1 MKRSLSGGG
10 LLVTRARRPRR
21 TARALAAAA
30 AALAVCAAALCALLA
45 PAPSR
50 AQEGASTDT
59 DVPFTLTKTAT
70 NLDGNYESEVTL
82 GIEYPQPEYDQTYDI
97 VFVVDG
103 DVYIS
108 ESFEDELR
116 AFMDSVGEGHANI
129 GIVCG
134 GFVSPRSAEQPPSMV
149 TLLPLTPLNGRNFDT
164 ILQAFDDDDGD
175 SVEGI
180 NKNVTNLEAGVDLAT
195 QMLDDAA
202 QASGSDGSN
211 QCLVLLS
218 SGFANAWGTE
228 TEGDPCQSF
237 YFKPGEHI
245 DWDKLDE
252 AYRASRSQLAEKG
265 LTSWM
270 GSERARIESDIEL
283 YGNSDVANVSPGGG
297 PYVGIKDTL
306 AGEAAVYR
314 LASYYEGLADDEAPS
329 SNRLYLF
336 GYGRSPHGESGH
348 SEFVR
353 SAILGL
359 PTICRGDSEAFE
371 GDGLVAKTFGAIEK
385 LVGPAD
391 PNMPDKESSMFV
403 GDVIGFGSNDGHG
416 NPYDF
421 SFVPDQETLSLQID
435 GQSYNAR
442 AFAEENGIRAYF
454 FENSEGYP
462 ANCYLYYLP
471 QGWGSADGLAGVEDT
486 FAPILGD
493 SSSDAESIVLMFGAD
508 SSGELPFYEEAQLTY
523 RVKLDDP
530 QTTPGTYGTY
540 DEDGSEGHEGLLTN
554 ESARLGV
561 VSWTSDGDVVYDDI
575 YEFPRPTVSYTV
587 QPDPT
592 KRVEVTPADITV
604 YMGGDEG
611 HGAVID
617 PGGSVTAS
625 DSLPEPGF
633 YVTLPDEANQALEA
647 AGERVDGETA
657 DLSDHIAVR
666 TADGSRSWT
675 LERYGDEHSG
685 AYDRFVYRI
694 VPAEGQDPIRMLF
707 SDEGGSYVSDE
718 FDVAAEGAL
727 NRDYSMTIYGGE
739 VDLNNVWMDVT
750 VDGKTSTYVV
760 DVEPAT
766 LRVRYVTGE
775 QPDVVTGALA
785 EGAEI
790 PDDGRAHATVPEG
803 TKFYINDSE
812 IDVTDAAAPSLLFD
826 DVVSADNT
834 EGAGDY
840 RAMLQAR
847 AADALADAGTELSSP
862 RYQERY
868 LDLVDANNGNAWLR
882 ASNPVTVYWPYPEG
896 TDESTDFSL
905 VHLRGLHREMATD
918 DVGGAVAS
926 AEAEVVEVEN
936 TPYGIR
942 FTTDGFSP
950 FVLAWDTGSG
960 GGSGP
965 STQPEPGPGAAI
977 PATGDPS
984 WLLAPLAALPAGAL
998 ALAASRRRG

>member
-1 MKRSLSGGG
+1 MGGG
-10 LLVTRARRPRR
+10 VLVTRARRPRGA
-21 TARALAAAA
+21 TRALAAAA

-50 AQEGASTDT
+50 AQEGAAAGA
-59 DVPFTLTKTAT
+59 DVPFALTKTAT
-70 NLDGNYESEVTL
+70 NLDGSYESEVTL

-97 VFVVDG
+97 VFVIDRN
-103 DVYIS
+103 VYIS

-116 AFMDSVGEGHANI
+116 EFMDSVGEGHANI

-134 GFVSPRSAEQPPSMV
+134 GRVSALSADQPPSMT
-149 TLLPLTPLNGRNFDT
+149 TLLELTPLNGRNFDT
-164 ILQAFDDDDGD
+164 IAQAFDDADSD

-180 NKNVTNLEAGVDLAT
+180 NKNVTNLEAGVALAT
-195 QMLDDAA
+195 RMLDEAA
-202 QASGSDGSN
+202 QVSGSDGSN

-218 SGFANAWGTE
+218 GGFVNAWGTE
-228 TEGDPCQSF
+228 AEGDPCQSF
-237 YFKPGEHI
+237 HFDPGESI

-252 AYRASRSQLAEKG
+252 AYGASLSQLTKEG

-270 GSERARIESDIEL
+270 GSVRTRIENDIKQ
-283 YGNSDVANVSPGGG
+283 YGNSDVSNVSPDGG
-297 PYVGIKDTL
+297 PYVGIDDTL

-314 LASYYEGLADDEAPS
+314 LASYYEGLADDGALS

-336 GYGRSPHGESGH
+336 GYGRGPHGQSNE

-359 PTICRGDSEAFE
+359 PTICHGDSKAFE
-371 GDGLVAKTFGAIEK
+371 GDRLVANTFDAIGGLVGS
-385 LVGPAD
+385 AD

-403 GDVIGFGSNDGHG
+403 GDVIGFGSDDGHG
-416 NPYDF
+416 NAYDF
-421 SFVPDQETLSLQID
+421 SFVPNQEMLSLQID
-435 GQSYNAR
+435 GQSYA
-442 AFAEENGIRAYF
+442 AYEFAEENGIRAYF
-454 FENSEGYP
+454 FENSEGEP
-462 ANCYLYYLP
+462 VNCYLYYLP
-471 QGWGSADGLAGVEDT
+471 QGWGSADELAGVEDAL
-486 FAPILGD
+486 APILGD
-493 SSSDAESIVLMFGAD
+493 SSSDAESIVLMFGVD

-540 DEDGSEGHEGLLTN
+540 DEDGSEGYEGLLTN

-561 VSWTSDGDVVYDDI
+561 VSWTSDGDIVYDDI

-592 KRVEVTPADITV
+592 KRVEVKPADITV

-611 HGAVID
+611 HGAVVGPD
-617 PGGSVTAS
+617 GSVSAS
-625 DSLPEPGF
+625 GSLPEPGF
-633 YVTLPDEANQALEA
+633 YVTLPDEANAALEA
-647 AGERVDGETA
+647 AGVRVDGEAA

-675 LERYGDEHSG
+675 LERYGDTHSG
-685 AYDRFVYRI
+685 AYGRFVYRI
-694 VPAEGQDPIRMLF
+694 VPAEGQEPIRLQF
-707 SDEGGSYVSDE
+707 TDTDGNTYVSDE
-718 FDVAAEGAL
+718 FDVASAAAL
-727 NRDYSMTIYGGE
+727 NRDYAMTIYGGD
-739 VDLNNVWMDVT
+739 VDLGNVWMDVT
-750 VDGKTSTYVV
+750 AGGETSTYVI
-760 DVEPAT
+760 DVKPAE
-766 LRVRYVTGE
+766 LSVRYVTGE
-775 QPDVVTGALA
+775 QADVVTGVLD

-790 PDDGRAHATVPEG
+790 PGDGRAHATVPEG
-803 TKFYINDSE
+803 TEFYVNDSQ

-834 EGAGDY
+834 EGAGEWRTALRD
-840 RAMLQAR
+840 R
-847 AADALADAGTELSSP
+847 AADALADAGVELDSP
-862 RYQERY
+862 SYQERY

-882 ASNPVTVYWPYPEG
+882 SSSPVTVYWPYPEG

-905 VHLRGLHREMATD
+905 VHLRGLHRDMGTG
-918 DVGGAVAS
+918 DVEGAVAS

-950 FVLAWDTGSG
+950 FVLAWDAGSG
-960 GGSGP
+960 GGAG
-965 STQPEPGPGAAI
+965 STPQPGPGAAI

-984 WLLAPLAALPAGAL
+984 WLLAPLATCSAGAL

>member
-1 MKRSLSGGG
+1 MAA
-10 LLVTRARRPRR
+10 VAV
-21 TARALAAAA
+21 LAI
-30 AALAVCAAALCALLA
+30 CTAALCALLG
-45 PAPSR
+45 PVPSR

-129 GIVCG
+129 GIVGG
-134 GFVSPRSAEQPPSMV
+134 GFVSPRSTEQPPSMT
-149 TLLPLTPLNGRNFDT
+149 TLLELTPLNGRNFDT

-237 YFKPGEHI
+237 YFNPDESI
-245 DWDKLDE
+245 NWDKLDE
-252 AYRASRSQLAEKG
+252 AYGVSLSQLAEKG

-270 GSERARIESDIEL
+270 GSERARIENDIKQ
-283 YGNSDVANVSPGGG
+283 YGNSDVANVSPDRG
-297 PYVGIKDTL
+297 PYVGINDTL

-336 GYGRSPHGESGH
+336 GYGRNSNRQSNQ
-348 SEFVR
+348 SKFVR

-371 GDGLVAKTFGAIEK
+371 GDELVANTFDAIGE

-391 PNMPDKESSMFV
+391 PNMPDKASSVFV
-403 GDVIGFGSNDGHG
+403 GDVIGYGFDDGRGND
-416 NPYDF
+416 YDF
-421 SFVPDQETLSLQID
+421 SLVTDPERLSLQID
-435 GQSYNAR
+435 GQSYDECAHQ
-442 AFAEENGIRAYF
+442 EMNGVHVYLF
-454 FENSEGYP
+454 TNSEGEP
-462 ANCYLYYLP
+462 ADCYLYYF
-471 QGWGSADGLAGVEDT
+471 QKGWDSNEDAAGIVE
-486 FAPILGD
+486 FFSPILGED
-493 SSSDAESIVLMFGAD
+493 SLGKECLVLMFGLD
-508 SSGELPFYEEAQLTY
+508 GQGEPPFYEKAQLTY
-523 RVKLDDP
+523 RVRLDNP

-540 DEDGSEGHEGLLTN
+540 DEDGSEEYDGLLTN
-554 ESARLGV
+554 ESARLGII
-561 VSWTSDGDVVYDDI
+561 TGETPDGAFVYGDT

-587 QPDPT
+587 QPDST
-592 KRVEVTPADITV
+592 ERVEVTPADITV

-611 HGAVID
+611 HGAVVGPD
-617 PGGSVTAS
+617 GSVSAS
-625 DSLPEPGF
+625 GSLPEPGF

-750 VDGKTSTYVV
+750 VGGKMSTYVV

-812 IDVTDAAAPSLLFD
+812 IDVTDEAAPSLLFD

-840 RAMLQAR
+840 RAMLRAR

-918 DVGGAVAS
+918 DVEGAVAS

-965 STQPEPGPGAAI
+965 STQPDPGPGAAI

-984 WLLAPLAALPAGAL
+984 WLLAPLAALPAGVL

>member
-1 MKRSLSGGG
+1 MKNFEWGGV
-10 LLVTRARRPRR
+10 LVARTRRPRGA
-21 TARALAAAA
+21 TRALVAVAAV
-30 AALAVCAAALCALLA
+30 LAVCAAALCALLA

-50 AQEGASTDT
+50 AQEGATAGADG
-59 DVPFTLTKTAT
+59 PFALTKTAT

-97 VFVVDG
+97 VFVIDR

-116 AFMDSVGEGHANI
+116 EFMDSVGEGHANI

-134 GFVSPRSAEQPPSMV
+134 GRVSALSADQPPSMT
-149 TLLPLTPLNGRNFDT
+149 TLLELTPLNGRNFDT
-164 ILQAFDDDDGD
+164 IAQAFDDADSD

-180 NKNVTNLEAGVDLAT
+180 NKNVTNLEAGVALAT
-195 QMLDDAA
+195 RMLDEAA
-202 QASGSDGSN
+202 QVSGSDGSN

-218 SGFANAWGTE
+218 GGFVNAWGTE
-228 TEGDPCQSF
+228 AEGDPCQSF
-237 YFKPGEHI
+237 HFDPGESI

-252 AYRASRSQLAEKG
+252 AYGASLSQLTKKG

-270 GSERARIESDIEL
+270 GSERARIENDIKQ
-283 YGNSDVANVSPGGG
+283 YGNSDVANVSPDGG
-297 PYVGIKDTL
+297 PYVGIDDTL

-314 LASYYEGLADDEAPS
+314 LASYYEGLADDGALS

-336 GYGRSPHGESGH
+336 GYGRNSYRQSNQ
-348 SEFVR
+348 SEFVKH
-353 SAILGL
+353 AILEL
-359 PTICRGDSEAFE
+359 PKICHGGSKAFE
-371 GDGLVAKTFGAIEK
+371 GDELVANTFGEIEK

-391 PNMPDKESSMFV
+391 SNMPDKESSMFV
-403 GDVIGFGSNDGHG
+403 GDVIGYGDDDGRG
-416 NPYDF
+416 NAYDF
-421 SFVPDQETLSLQID
+421 SFVPDPETLSLQID
-435 GQSYNAR
+435 GQSYA
-442 AFAEENGIRAYF
+442 AYGVVEENGNRAYF
-454 FENSEGYP
+454 FENSEGEP
-462 ANCYLYYLP
+462 VNCYLYYLP
-471 QGWGSADGLAGVEDT
+471 QGWGSADELPDVEDT
-486 FAPILGD
+486 YAPILGD
-493 SSSDAESIVLMFGAD
+493 SSSDAESIVLVFGVD

-540 DEDGSEGHEGLLTN
+540 DEDGSEGYEGLLTN

-561 VSWTSDGDVVYDDI
+561 VSWTSDGDIVYDDI

-611 HGAVID
+611 HGAVVGPD
-617 PGGSVTAS
+617 GSVSAS
-625 DSLPEPGF
+625 GSLPEPGF
-633 YVTLPDEANQALEA
+633 YVTLPDEANAALEA
-647 AGERVDGETA
+647 AGVRTGGEAA
-657 DLSDHIAVR
+657 DLSGHIAVR
-666 TADGSRSWT
+666 TADGSKSWA

-685 AYDRFVYRI
+685 AYDKFVYRI
-694 VPAEGQDPIRMLF
+694 VPAEGQDPVRMLF

-718 FDVAAEGAL
+718 FEVASEGAL
-727 NRDYSMTIYGGE
+727 SRDYAMTIYGGD
-739 VDLNNVWMDVT
+739 VDLGNVWMDVKVGGET
-750 VDGKTSTYVV
+750 LTYVV

-766 LRVRYVTGE
+766 LRVRYVTGG
-775 QPDVVTGALA
+775 QADVVTGVLD
-785 EGAEI
+785 EGAEV
-790 PDDGRAHATVPEG
+790 PSDGRAHATVPEG

-834 EGAGDY
+834 EGAGEWRTALRD
-840 RAMLQAR
+840 R
-847 AADALADAGTELSSP
+847 AADALADAGVEFDSP
-862 RYQERY
+862 SYQERY

-882 ASNPVTVYWPYPEG
+882 SSSPVTVYWPYPEG

-905 VHLRGLHREMATD
+905 VHLQGLHRDMGTG
-918 DVGGAVAS
+918 DVEGTVAS
-926 AEAEVVEVEN
+926 ADAEVVEVEN

-950 FVLAWDTGSG
+950 FVLAWDAGSG
-960 GGSGP
+960 GGAG
-965 STQPEPGPGAAI
+965 STPQPDPGPGAAI

-984 WLLAPLAALPAGAL
+984 WLLAPLAACSAGAL